1 MTGFDIAVLLV
12 VGFGAVTGFV
22 RGFVEEVMALLAWIF
37 SLVAIHYLHSPV
49 TDFFA
54 PHIGTQSGAAVL
66 AFALL
71 LLIPYA
77 AIKVLAGWLG
87 RTSRNSVLGPID
99 RVLGF
104 GFGTVKGILI
114 VVVAFSVL
122 VLGFDL
128 STPWAT
134 NGRPDWMTQARTYR
148 FIDASS
154 MALVDKIA
162 EQRQAAI
169 DAQQLK
175 LEEAAAKARAKQR
188 NR

>member
-1 MTGFDIAVLLV
+1 MTGFDIAVLLI
-12 VGFGAVTGFV
+12 VGFGAITGFV
-22 RGFVEEVMALLAWIF
+22 RGFVEEVLALLAWIF
-37 SLVAIHYLHSPV
+37 SLVAIHYLHTPV
-49 TDFFA
+49 ADFFS
-54 PHIGTQSGAAVL
+54 PQIGTESGAAVL

-104 GFGTVKGILI
+104 GFGMLKGILI

-122 VLGFDL
+122 VLGYDAVWG
-128 STPWAT
+128 PK
-134 NGRPDWMTQARTYR
+134 GRPDWISQARTYR

-154 MALVDKIA
+154 MALVGMIG
-162 EQRQAAI
+162 ERRQAAL
-169 DAQQLK
+169 DA
-175 LEEAAAKARAKQR
+175 EAALRASEAKSRAR
-188 NR
+188 

>member
-1 MTGFDIAVLLV
+1 MTGFDIAVLLI
-12 VGFGAVTGFV
+12 VGFGAITGFV
-22 RGFVEEVMALLAWIF
+22 RGFVEEVLALLAWIF
-37 SLVAIHYLHSPV
+37 SLVAIHYLHAPV
-49 TDFFA
+49 TEFFA
-54 PHIGTQSGAAVL
+54 PHIGSSSGAAVL

-87 RTSRNSVLGPID
+87 RSSRSSVLGPID

-104 GFGTVKGILI
+104 GFGSVKGILI

-122 VLGFDL
+122 VLGYD
-128 STPWAT
+128 TAWGPR
-134 NGRPDWMTQARTYR
+134 GRPNWITQARTYR

-162 EQRQAAI
+162 EHRKAALEAEDAAI
-169 DAQQLK
+169 R
-175 LEEAAAKARAKQR
+175 AADRKARAKRQH
-188 NR
+188 